1 VITLP
6 TNATAAIMMAVHH
19 QRNDAMGSAS
29 FRSAIPRSM
38 RSRAAS
44 WPASYAQT
52 LIRDRE
58 SLAMNIRDSAC
69 LFGNTGSPIRSM
81 AWNPVNGSRR
91 LQRRAFERKDGA
103 GTSDPARLLSRP
115 RAKAS
120 PKRAATNFRHLIP
133 MIGRTGENGNGP
145 VELFGQHQTHDRM
158 WPDHSSKRQSGMGTV
173 PKIGI
178 QPVRTANQKR
188 HVPDT
193 IVAPFTQLTSEL
205 G

>member
-1 VITLP
+1 MACYCVPCRRRPVRNRRVSRLTGGPVITLP

-81 AWNPVNGSRR
+81 AWDPVNGSRR
-91 LQRRAFERKDGA
+91 LQRRAFERKDG
-103 GTSDPARLLSRP
+103 GGWD
-115 RAKAS
+115 
-120 PKRAATNFRHLIP
+120 I
-133 MIGRTGENGNGP
+133 
-145 VELFGQHQTHDRM
+145 
-158 WPDHSSKRQSGMGTV
+158 
-173 PKIGI
+173 
-178 QPVRTANQKR
+178 
-188 HVPDT
+188 
-193 IVAPFTQLTSEL
+193 
-205 G
+205 